1 MYNHLTFLGDLP
13 LKNMTPMAM
22 LKAELSSFKE
32 LDFISYFE
40 LNRKE
45 ERHTYANDQAYV
57 SAAVTFDFMGIF
69 NIRGGIHYNEKG
81 HQRFDRNFAFCF
93 NFKEGE
99 PTVRAAVKLNK
110 DISAEYSREFSVSE
124 IKPKMKA
131 LLALGVADKEEF
143 LTAFIQEFNIVV
155 SSSMTLMALH
165 NLKNERVQEVLDIMV
180 EFKAANQAVDATREE
195 MYTVEI
201 ENRGDARLKAIRAT
215 LSEAI
220 EKSRV
225 LLAKRTFLL
234 NGNTKNIPAYARDLF
249 YKELKERNII
259 S

>member
-1 MYNHLTFLGDLP
+1 VYNWLTFLGDLP

-22 LKAELSSFKE
+22 LKTELTSFKA

-45 ERHTYANDQAYV
+45 ERHSFANDQVYV

-69 NIRGGIHYNEKG
+69 NIRGGIHHNEKG

-93 NFKEGE
+93 NFKDGE
-99 PTVRAAVKLNK
+99 PSVRASVKLHK
-110 DISAEYSREFSVSE
+110 ETSAEYSPEFSVSE

-131 LLALGVADKEEF
+131 LLALGITDKEEF
-143 LTAFIQEFNIVV
+143 LKAFIQEFGIVV

-165 NLKNERVQEVLDIMV
+165 NLKDERVKEVLAIMV

-195 MYTVEI
+195 MYAIEI
-201 ENRGDARLKAIRAT
+201 ANRGDSRLKTIRAN

-225 LLAKRTFLL
+225 LLAKRTFFL

-249 YKELKERNII
+249 YKDLKERNII